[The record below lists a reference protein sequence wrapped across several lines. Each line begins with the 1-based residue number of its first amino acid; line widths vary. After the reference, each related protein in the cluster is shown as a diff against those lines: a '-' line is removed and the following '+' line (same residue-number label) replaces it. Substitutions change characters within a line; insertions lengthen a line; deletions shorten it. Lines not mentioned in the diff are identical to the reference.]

1 MNTKL
6 LNVNL
11 ILHPDNQGWVIEKFA
26 LKLKEYLPATGVNVT
41 LSERQRPEADLN
53 HWMSYAFANEPQH
66 TRATMFI
73 THIDDPYKAALIRTE
88 LASGINLGICMSQH
102 SMQQLIELGAPRQ
115 SLCAIL
121 PAHDGLAV
129 PRRICIGIATRLYA
143 DGRKREKFLVRLCRR
158 MSLESFRFEIFGS
171 GWEPVIEELRAAG
184 AEVGYFPGTQDYRA
198 DYQLL
203 LQHLPGFDYYLYTG
217 MDEGSLGTLDA
228 IAAGVP
234 TIVTA
239 QGFHLDLADAI
250 TNFFVDYEELEAIF
264 RRLQRERATR
274 LAVAARLTWPL
285 YAQRHAEIWR
295 GVIAGESARVLPDPG
310 GVRGPIAEN
319 ASVRIA
325 KPRISFWLR
334 ALRPRRLLS
343 AMGHTRRL
351 KRLRDAW
358 RNFQRT
364 RRRDDRSA

>member
-1 MNTKL
+1 MNIKP
-6 LNVNL
+6 LNVHL

-41 LSERQRPEADLN
+41 LSERQRPEVDLN

-73 THIDDPYKAALIRTE
+73 THIDDPYKVALIRTE
-88 LASGINLGICMSQH
+88 LASGIDLGICMSRH
-102 SMQQLIELGAPRQ
+102 SMQQLIELGAPQQ

-121 PAHDGLAV
+121 PAHDGLPV

-171 GWEPVIEELRAAG
+171 GWESVIEELRSAG
-184 AEVGYFPGTQDYRA
+184 AEVGYFPGTPDYRA

-203 LQHLPGFDYYLYTG
+203 LQHLYGFDYYLYTG

-250 TNFFVDYEELEAIF
+250 THFFVDYEELEAIF
-264 RRLQRERATR
+264 RRLRRERAAR
-274 LAVAARLTWPL
+274 LAAAARLTWPL
-285 YAQRHAEIWR
+285 YAQRHADIWR
-295 GVIAGESARVLPDPG
+295 GVIAGKSARVLPDPG
-310 GVRGPIAEN
+310 GIRGSIAEN
-319 ASVRIA
+319 ANVRVA
-325 KPRISFWLR
+325 MPRISFWLR
-334 ALRPRRLLS
+334 VLRPRRLLS
-343 AMGHTRRL
+343 ALGHTRRL

-364 RRRDDRSA
+364 RGRDDRSA